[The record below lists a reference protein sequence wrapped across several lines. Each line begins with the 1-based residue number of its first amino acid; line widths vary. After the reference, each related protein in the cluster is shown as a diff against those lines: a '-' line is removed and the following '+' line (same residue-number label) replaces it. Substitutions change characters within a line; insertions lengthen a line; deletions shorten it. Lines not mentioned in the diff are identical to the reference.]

1 MRNGSASSTR
11 SRHLISYS
19 KYIIG
24 LRASFPSPKHL
35 RMLTRIVKHPKQ
47 DDHASD
53 KHSQRGVNVSKW
65 CLLSVGLYI
74 RGGYWD
80 KRYSL
85 VAVNVQACYL
95 KKNSRA
101 IDLQYFAWNMLVDIL
116 CTVYCDYFKAP
127 GRLTWF
133 PYPTSWINVNVFNV
147 TLVEWCF
154 IGCHQR
160 YISYG
165 LDDLQRI
172 MTQFSG
178 THYVSWTKHM
188 VLLYLFLV
196 SLSPVVN
203 SLDAC
208 VDIL

>member
-1 MRNGSASSTR
+1 M
-11 SRHLISYS
+11 
-19 KYIIG
+19 
-24 LRASFPSPKHL
+24 
-35 RMLTRIVKHPKQ
+35 
-47 DDHASD
+47 
-53 KHSQRGVNVSKW
+53 
-65 CLLSVGLYI
+65 
-74 RGGYWD
+74 
-80 KRYSL
+80 
-85 VAVNVQACYL
+85 NVQACYL

-101 IDLQYFAWNMLVDIL
+101 IDLQYIAWNMLVDIL

-188 VLLYLFLV
+188 VLLCLFLV
-196 SLSPVVN
+196 SLSPDVN

-208 VDIL
+208 VDILQCWFTDKFKTTLAEVTFKTTVVRCDLLITAYSAAYMRQWTESSLVHVMAWHLFGAKPLPEPRLAYCQSNWWEHISVEFES